1 MLKVVQINTFPN
13 KATGAIMFSI
23 HKELLKQGHES
34 YVFWGRGR
42 DGRDSYEYS
51 FYNKYEIMYHGIMSR
66 LFDNT
71 GIYSQKSTRKM
82 IQKLEEIKPDVV
94 HLHNIHGYYLNIKI
108 LFEWLKVHQ
117 ITIVWTFHDCWPFTG
132 HCAYFD
138 FVQCHKWKT
147 GCFDCSQKS
156 SYPASS
162 FLDNSKNNWNFKRKR
177 FDYDKLTIVTPS
189 YWLKSLVQ
197 ESFFADKK
205 CEVIH
210 NGINTNIFK
219 PSDVT
224 MSDGRFKVLGVA
236 SEWTP
241 RKGLADFYKLYDIL
255 DKERVQVIIV
265 GLSEKQIKVT
275 PKGITAL
282 KRTENI
288 YELVK
293 LYQEA
298 DLFFNPTYEDNYP
311 TTNLEA
317 LACGTPVCT
326 YKTGGSV
333 ECINESNGFITK
345 QGDVESVKKIIDI
358 HLNMRKMGLHF
369 NPSDFELDEHTMAS
383 KYVDLYHQ
391 IL

>member
-1 MLKVVQINTFPN
+1 
-13 KATGAIMFSI
+13 MFSI

-108 LFEWLKVHQ
+108 LFGWLKEHQ

-162 FLDNSKNNWNFKRKR
+162 FLDNSKNNWNFKRKW

-219 PSDVT
+219 PSEVT
-224 MSDGRFKVLGVA
+224 KSGGRFKVLGVA

-255 DKERVQVIIV
+255 DKERVQVTIV
-265 GLSEKQIKVT
+265 GLSEKQIKAT

-288 YELVK
+288 SELVK

-317 LACGTPVCT
+317 LVCGTPVCT

-345 QGDVESVKKIIDI
+345 QGDVESVKKIIDAHI
-358 HLNMRKMGLHF
+358 NMRKMGLHF

-391 IL
+391 ILLDKITWK

>member
-42 DGRDSYEYS
+42 DGKKSHEFS
-51 FYNKYEIMYHGIMSR
+51 FYNKYEVMYHGIMSR

-71 GIYSQKSTRKM
+71 GMYSQKSTRKM

-108 LFEWLKVHQ
+108 LFEWLKAHQ
-117 ITIVWTFHDCWPFTG
+117 INIVWTFHDCWPFTG

-138 FVQCHKWKT
+138 FAQCQKWKS
-147 GCFDCSQKS
+147 GCFECTQKS

-162 FLDNSKNNWNFKRKR
+162 FLDNSKNNWNLKRKL
-177 FDYDKLTIVTPS
+177 FNYDKLTIVTPS

-197 ESFFADKK
+197 ESFFAGKR
-205 CEVIH
+205 CVVIH

-219 PSDVT
+219 PSVVT
-224 MSDGRFKVLGVA
+224 KNDRQFKVLGVA

-241 RKGLADFYKLYDIL
+241 RKGLSDFYKLYDIL
-255 DKERVQVIIV
+255 DKERVQVTIV
-265 GLSEKQIKVT
+265 GLSEKQIKIT
-275 PKGITAL
+275 PKGIIAL

-288 YELVK
+288 SELVK

-317 LACGTPVCT
+317 CACGTPVCT
-326 YKTGGSV
+326 YNTGGSV
-333 ECINESNGFITK
+333 ECINESNGFVTK
-345 QGDVESVKKIIDI
+345 QGDVESVKKLIDV

-369 NPSDFELDEHTMAS
+369 NPSDFGLDEHIMAS